1 MKSHSKTSLHSLENS
16 KRRLKVRVTVPLVE
30 VQAFRG
36 AKYRPLQVAILDYRQ
51 YEPSI
56 DTDTDTDTD
65 TSTTDTDTN
74 TESVRE
80 TSGKAVEIVLYLK

>member
-1 MKSHSKTSLHSLENS
+1 MSI
-16 KRRLKVRVTVPLVE
+16 PLVE

-56 DTDTDTDTD
+56 DTPTDTD
-65 TSTTDTDTN
+65 TSTTDTDTD

-80 TSGKAVEIVLYLK
+80 TSGKASTTVLYLK